1 MDKGSNPTNA
11 SSATC
16 IEVFSPV
23 DSRPSHASH
32 LGSQVNQDV
41 TNEDLMLKLC
51 ANGSEISKLLQ
62 SVDELRAALFSL
74 QADNDKPTKEV
85 MEARKREEALKSEL
99 LEVRFTAGLA
109 DQRSEELSSYIRRNN
124 SRVYGVTEDN
134 NNGSRGGEEAEETP
148 EEYEKKILSI
158 IRDKLTVDV
167 RREDIEAV
175 HRLGRKQ
182 RKTHQEET

>member
-1 MDKGSNPTNA
+1 MIRTVDKGSNPTDA

-85 MEARKREEALKSEL
+85 MEARNREEVLKSEL

-109 DQRSEELSSYIRRNN
+109 DQRSEELSFYIRRNN
-124 SRVYGVTEDN
+124 LRIYGVTEGD
-134 NNGSRGGEEAEETP
+134 NNGSRGGEEKEETS
-148 EEYEKKILSI
+148 EECPSSV
-158 IRDKLTVDV
+158 T
-167 RREDIEAV
+167 
-175 HRLGRKQ
+175 G
-182 RKTHQEET
+182 